1 MRTVNKITTRI
12 KMPDNILLDVY
23 QDNEP
28 VIMIPRDG
36 SYVEILGHRIDGEF
50 ESFDGF
56 VRYLNEIKQTE
67 EENEQL
73 KADKKVLE
81 NYSYQMEYYLLAKI
95 EEAKLDRTYVNG
107 VCVPNKSEEIY
118 KQILDKLY
126 EIKGEKNDK

>member
-1 MRTVNKITTRI
+1 MRTANKITTRV
-12 KMPDNILLDVY
+12 KMPDNILLDVHTN
-23 QDNEP
+23 DEP

-36 SYVEILGHRIDGEF
+36 SYVEILGHRIDGDF

-56 VRYLNEIKQTE
+56 VRYLGEIKQTE
-67 EENEQL
+67 QENKRL

-81 NYSYQMEYYLLAKI
+81 NYSCQIEYYLLAKI
-95 EEAKLDRTYVNG
+95 EEAKLDRNYVNG
-107 VCVPNKSEEIY
+107 ICVPNKSEEIY